1 MTLSLPLAVA
11 LILGAGDPGERSR
24 STAPEAT
31 YDGMTLAEWR
41 VRIKSLDLKDPASAE
56 AVPGLIA
63 IVSDRRVAW
72 VSRRQAA
79 ETLGRLGSL
88 APQGVAVL
96 LKTMDEEVRK
106 PSQEEIPPRT
116 WSLKALSLYGPVAR
130 DAAPRLLKILRDSNR
145 PLVER
150 QLSLEA
156 LAQIG
161 PTQPLVLPALIALLQ
176 SPEAETNSRA
186 ASGAAAGDERELRE
200 LAVETFTLLGP
211 HGAPA
216 IPSLVRLAHDA
227 SDVLRMKVAQALGAM
242 GGRAE
247 IAIPTLVELVVL
259 DEVDFVRDAAAVA
272 LAKIGFEAVP
282 TLIRLLD
289 VDEPSVRWRAAEAL
303 GQTGRAG
310 RTAIDPLTQHLEDDS
325 SEVRIRA
332 AEALWKLTRDGSQA
346 APCAALLLG
355 NDDRQVRLRAFRLLT
370 GMGPSAKPAL
380 PQLESLERD
389 ERGQVREA
397 ARRVKER
404 LSVKPKSN

>member
-1 MTLSLPLAVA
+1 MMLALPLVAA
-11 LILGAGDPGERSR
+11 LILGADDPGEAASSARQ
-24 STAPEAT
+24 EAT
-31 YDGMTLAEWR
+31 YDGVTLAEWR

-63 IVSDRRVAW
+63 IVSDRKAAW

-96 LKTMDEEVRK
+96 LTTLEEN
-106 PSQEEIPPRT
+106 SSDEIPPRI

-130 DAAPRLLKILRDSNR
+130 NAAPQLLKILRDTGS

-161 PTQPLVLPALIALLQ
+161 PAQPLVLPALMALLQ
-176 SPEAETNSRA
+176 SPEASASEAVTPDETTR
-186 ASGAAAGDERELRE
+186 DERELRE

-216 IPSLVRLAHDA
+216 IPALVRLAHDS

-247 IAIPTLVELVVL
+247 IAIPTLVELLVL
-259 DEVDFVRDAAAVA
+259 DDVDFVQDAAAVA
-272 LAKIGFEAVP
+272 LAKVGSDAVP
-282 TLIRLLD
+282 TLVRLLE
-289 VDEPSVRWRAAEAL
+289 VDDASVRWRAAEAL
-303 GQTGRAG
+303 GQTGRSG
-310 RTAIDPLTQHLEDDS
+310 RAAVDAVSLRLKDDS
-325 SEVRIRA
+325 SEVRVRA
-332 AEALWKLTRDGSQA
+332 TETLWKLTRDGSQA
-346 APCAALLLG
+346 APSAARLLG
-355 NDDRQVRLRAFRLLT
+355 DDDRQIRLRAFRLLAA
-370 GMGPSAKPAL
+370 MGARASPAL
-380 PQLESLERD
+380 PQLELLQND

-397 ARRVKER
+397 ARRLKDR
-404 LSVKPKSN
+404 LSAKAN

>member
-1 MTLSLPLAVA
+1 MMHLLPLVA
-11 LILGAGDPGERSR
+11 ALALGAEDPGEAA
-24 STAPEAT
+24 STARRGAT
-31 YDGMTLAEWR
+31 YDGLTLAEWR

-63 IVSDRRVAW
+63 IVEDQRAAW

-88 APQGVAVL
+88 APQGVAAL
-96 LKTMDEEVRK
+96 LKTLEEK
-106 PSQEEIPPRT
+106 SADEIPPRI

-130 DAAPRLLKILRDSNR
+130 NAAPRLLGILRDSQR

-161 PTQPLVLPALIALLQ
+161 PTQPLVLPALMGLLQ
-176 SPEAETNSRA
+176 SPEVSA
-186 ASGAAAGDERELRE
+186 GDAAATDETTRDQRELRE
-200 LAVETFTLLGP
+200 LAVEAFTLLGP

-216 IPSLVRLAHDA
+216 LPALVRLAHDS

-247 IAIPTLVELVVL
+247 IAIPTLVELLVL
-259 DEVDFVRDAAAVA
+259 DDVDFVRDEAAAA
-272 LAKIGFEAVP
+272 LAKVGSEAVP
-282 TLIRLLD
+282 TLVRLLE
-289 VDEPSVRWRAAEAL
+289 VDDASVRWRAADAL

-310 RTAIDPLTQHLEDDS
+310 RAAVEAVALRLKDDS

-332 AEALWKLTRDGSQA
+332 AEALWKLTRDGSKA
-346 APCAALLLG
+346 APSAALLLAD
-355 NDDRQVRLRAFRLLT
+355 DDRQIRLRAFRLLT
-370 GMGPSAKPAL
+370 AMGSRASPAL
-380 PQLESLERD
+380 PQLESLEND
-389 ERGQVREA
+389 ERSQVREA
-397 ARRVKER
+397 ARRLTDR
-404 LSVKPKSN
+404 LSAKSR